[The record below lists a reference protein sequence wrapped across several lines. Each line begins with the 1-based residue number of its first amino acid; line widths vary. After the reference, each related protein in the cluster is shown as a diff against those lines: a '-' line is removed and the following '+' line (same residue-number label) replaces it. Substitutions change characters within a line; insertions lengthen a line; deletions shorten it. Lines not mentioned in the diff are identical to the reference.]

1 VTQRK
6 EFPALLALGVA
17 VVMTRPLILHLG
29 SETPVAD
36 YSGDPLYLA
45 WQVAWIGHAL
55 LHAPLHLL
63 QSNFYF
69 PVKNNLALTDVL
81 FGYAPAGL
89 LASSGPQAALIV
101 HNLLF
106 IFSYALAFFGAY
118 LLARELGAGDWGGAA
133 AGAAF
138 AYAPWKLG
146 QNGHL
151 HVLSSGGI
159 PLALALLVR
168 GYRRGSRRS
177 ILGGWLVAAWQMTLG
192 FNVGLQFAYL
202 LLVLAALVTAYWIL
216 TRMPRPSRAVVQA
229 NAAGIAVFVAVTVL
243 VAVPYVQAR
252 RNVSEAEAPATTVAY
267 YSPPLRGFLA
277 APSFSNVWGDA
288 TADRRATLRGGAA
301 IEQTLFPGVTVL
313 LLALLGLASS
323 AYSLGLRLG
332 LLAGT
337 LVCFAFS
344 LGLRGGGDPD
354 RGFMPFR
361 FLYDFAPGW
370 DNVRTP
376 GRINNLTSLG
386 LALLAGAGV
395 ALVVRGIRRR
405 FARRVVAG
413 VVAGALVTAI
423 LVEGFGPIPHARIP
437 APPPGELSAPAPQL
451 HLPTDDFTDGIFA
464 YWGVGRFPK
473 MANAASSFDT
483 QVTLD
488 IRSAAEA
495 FPDARSVRFLRSVGV
510 RSVILHRKL
519 AFGTDWK
526 NTAARS
532 IAGLGITRRDQGGL
546 VIYHL
551 GR

>member
-1 VTQRK
+1 VTWRK
-6 EFPALLALGVA
+6 EFPALLAVGMA

-29 SETPVAD
+29 SETSVAD
-36 YSGDPLYLA
+36 YSGDPLYLT

-63 QSNFYF
+63 QSNLYF

-89 LASSGPQAALIV
+89 PASSGPHAALIV

-133 AGAAF
+133 AGAVF

-151 HVLSSGGI
+151 QVLSSGGI
-159 PLALALLVR
+159 PLALALLVH

-177 ILGGWLVAAWQMTLG
+177 IVGGWLVAAWQMTLG
-192 FNVGLQFAYL
+192 FNLGLQFAYL
-202 LLVLAALVTAYWIL
+202 LLVLAVVVAAFWVM
-216 TRMPRPSRAVVQA
+216 RRKPRPGRAVVQA
-229 NAAGIAVFVAVTVL
+229 SAAGLAVFVGVTIL

-252 RNVSEAEAPATTVAY
+252 QELPEAKAPATAVAF

-277 APSFSNVWGDA
+277 APSFSYVWGGP
-288 TADRRATLRGGAA
+288 TADQRARLRGGAT

-313 LLALLGLASS
+313 LLALLGFASS

-337 LVCFAFS
+337 LACFAFS
-344 LGLRGGGDPD
+344 LGLRDGGDPD

-361 FLYDFAPGW
+361 LLYDFAPGW
-370 DNVRTP
+370 GNVRTP

-386 LALLAGAGV
+386 LALLAGAGL
-395 ALVVRGIRRR
+395 ALVVRVIRRR
-405 FARRVVAG
+405 SRRGAVAG
-413 VVAGALVTAI
+413 VVAGALVTVI
-423 LVEGFGPIPHARIP
+423 LVEGFGPIPQAPVP
-437 APPPGELSAPAPQL
+437 AVPRDELSAPAPQL
-451 HLPTDDFTDGIFA
+451 HLPTDDFTDGVYA
-464 YWGVGRFPK
+464 YWGIGRFPN
-473 MANAASSFDT
+473 MANAASSFDP
-483 QVTLD
+483 QVILD
-488 IRSAAEA
+488 IRSAARG
-495 FPDARSVRFLRSVGV
+495 FPDVASVRYLRHIGV
-510 RSVILHRKL
+510 RSVLLHRKL
-519 AFGTDWK
+519 AAGTDWQD
-526 NTAARS
+526 TAARS
-532 IAGLGITRRDQGGL
+532 IAGLGITRRDEGEL
-546 VIYHL
+546 VMYDL
-551 GR
+551 GP